1 MVQNTIIGVYG
12 RQNEGKSTTIK
23 NVCRALLTSFPNPIL
38 LTHDGLPIN
47 YANDILV
54 SITIDNVKIGIESQ
68 GDPGSRMLKWDTLRY
83 LADENFQIA
92 GYEAGL
98 GNCNIIV
105 CASRTSGDTVIRI
118 DQIAAVYNYRTLWK
132 SSYYTPDID
141 HATVN
146 QIAANEIVNLIT
158 LMMNNQL

>member
-1 MVQNTIIGVYG
+1 MTQNTIIGVYG
-12 RQNEGKSTTIK
+12 RQKEGKSTTIK
-23 NVCRALLTSFPNPIL
+23 NVCQAILERFPNPIL
-38 LTHDGLPIN
+38 LTHDDLPIN

-54 SITIDNVKIGIESQ
+54 SITIGNVKIGIESQ
-68 GDPGSRMLKWDTLRY
+68 GDPGSRMLTLDTLRY
-83 LADENFQIA
+83 LADENFQIE
-92 GYEAGL
+92 GYESGL

-118 DQIAAVYNYRTLWK
+118 DQIASAYNYRTLWK

-146 QIAANEIVNLIT
+146 QIAADEIVNLIT